1 MRENIRRE
9 MTEQI
14 VVVFV
19 YRVKKNTNFEIQRAH
34 QFLSKKKKKRLMS
47 LGEVIYHKNKETY

>member
-1 MRENIRRE
+1 

-19 YRVKKNTNFEIQRAH
+19 YLVKKNTNFEIQRAH
-34 QFLSKKKKKRLMS
+34 QFLSKKKKKKTHVFRWS
-47 LGEVIYHKNKETY
+47 NIPQK